1 MTYQAKFQTPFGAL
15 GIRCDVDA
23 LREITFLE
31 PTVLAQIKFEQKKS
45 PLATEVCKQLA
56 AYFADAAFK
65 FNLPLNPLGTPHQ
78 SKVWQAISAIP
89 LGQTRYYGDL
99 AKSLHSSA
107 RAVGG
112 ACGSNPIPII
122 IPCHRVLS
130 KSGLGGFMQQRAG
143 QALDIKRWLLDHEQ
157 R

>member
-1 MTYQAKFQTPFGAL
+1 MTYQAKFQTPFGAF
-15 GIRCDVDA
+15 GIRCDADT

-56 AYFADAAFK
+56 AYFADAQFQ
-65 FNLPLNPLGTPHQ
+65 FDLPLQPVGTPHQ

-99 AKSLHSSA
+99 AKSLYSSA

-130 KSGLGGFMQQRAG
+130 KSGLGGFMQQRTG
-143 QALDIKRWLLDHEQ
+143 HALDIKRWLLHHEQ